1 MKRTKVTMDKE
12 TILFSFKNDNDLQRF
27 LDKLHII
34 IPKEKVVLEDV
45 FMNPLKGSKPFRGY
59 FFSMFILK
67 LLLQQLEMI
76 FRSSG
81 ASFLVF

>member
-34 IPKEKVVLEDV
+34 IPKEKVFEGMNTLIVSVDDYKFCMEHFALCSIGTPN
-45 FMNPLKGSKPFRGY
+45 FM
-59 FFSMFILK
+59 
-67 LLLQQLEMI
+67 
-76 FRSSG
+76 
-81 ASFLVF
+81 VV